1 MDEVRNQLKSQN
13 FATVSP
19 TAFGEVG
26 GRVFPDSPSISD
38 VNDLIEIVKGWR
50 AVHLPSL
57 GSPIS
62 KSCSI
67 TTQNGD
73 GTMLSPSGNE
83 IYHVQ
88 NIAFTNGDVGA
99 SIYTVQII
107 NASTGQS
114 VPVNLNADASV
125 GSNLLTLPSG
135 ETLTVN
141 LDITLDSNHGLY
153 VAVTQGDPA
162 SNDIATYHYLR
173 SQ

>member
-1 MDEVRNQLKSQN
+1 M
-13 FATVSP
+13 
-19 TAFGEVG
+19 
-26 GRVFPDSPSISD
+26 
-38 VNDLIEIVKGWR
+38 
-50 AVHLPSL
+50 
-57 GSPIS
+57 
-62 KSCSI
+62 I

-73 GTMLSPSGNE
+73 GTILSPSGNE

-88 NIAFTNGDVGA
+88 NIAFTNGDVGP
-99 SIYTVQII
+99 SIYTAQII
-107 NASTGQS
+107 NSSTGQS

-162 SNDIATYHYLR
+162 SNDIATYHFLR